1 MKKEKHTLQ
10 LGMIYHLK
18 NELEIILKND
28 LDGISRLWFSLF
40 NKLILEEYTI
50 LESLKETLILKY
62 GTLNDDQSYFI
73 GEKLENGETNPN
85 YNSFIN
91 EFNKILTQFKEIEYY
106 PLNPEYF
113 TLITNKEIQFMY
125 TFVKID

>member
-1 MKKEKHTLQ
+1 MKKEKYTLQ

-18 NELEIILKND
+18 NELEMILKND

-40 NKLILEEYTI
+40 NKLILEEHSA
-50 LESLKETLILKY
+50 LESLKENLILKY
-62 GTLNDDQSYFI
+62 GSLTDEQNYFI
-73 GEKLENGETNPN
+73 SEKLETGEINPN
-85 YNSFIN
+85 YNLFIT
-91 EFNKILTQFKEIEYY
+91 EFNNILTQLKEIEYY
-106 PLNPEYF
+106 PLKPEYF